1 MSNSINVLY
10 LSDSNYA
17 AFAGASIVSLLENN
31 RHFDELT
38 VWLIDD
44 NLSDDHKAKFQ
55 QVAKTYQRTINFLD
69 MSEGIRKL
77 KEIGAPKY
85 RNSYTTYLKLFAF
98 GLLPKEVERI
108 FFIDSDTIVVGKLD
122 GLAEFDMQGNA
133 VAAVKD
139 VLCHDY
145 MVSLGFPTEDNWYNM
160 GVMLVD
166 LNAWRNDR
174 CEERIIENMK
184 KRGADVAVDQDL
196 LNITLHGAI
205 TALHPRYNA
214 TPHHY
219 VYKHEHVM
227 KFFPWTDFYSHE
239 EIEDSQKNPV
249 IHHFERFLGHSP
261 WHKNSIHPFTP
272 DFDRYLAMSPWSD
285 LEKKPAPTNFTF
297 RVERMLFRILP
308 RKMFLRIFA
317 KFFKRYFRK
326 TAESLKVGEITNIT
340 V

>member
-1 MSNSINVLY
+1 MCNSVNVLY

-17 AFAGASIVSLLENN
+17 AFAGTSIISLFENN
-31 RHFDELT
+31 RHFKQID

-44 NLSDDHKAKFQ
+44 NLGDEHRNKLL
-55 QVAKTYQRTINFLD
+55 QVADTYHRTIHFLD

-98 GLLPKEVERI
+98 GLLPQELERI
-108 FFIDSDTIVVGKLD
+108 FFIDSDSIVVGALD
-122 GLAEFDMQGNA
+122 EIPSFDMKGNA

-166 LNAWRNDR
+166 LHAWRRNR
-174 CEERIIENMK
+174 CEERIIESMK
-184 KRGADVAVDQDL
+184 KRCAYVAVDQDL
-196 LNITLHGAI
+196 LNITLHGEI
-205 TALHPRYNA
+205 TTLPPRYNA

-219 VYKHEHVM
+219 VYKHKDVM
-227 KFFPWTDFYSHE
+227 KHFPWTDFYDE
-239 EIEDSQKNPV
+239 QEIAESREHPV
-249 IHHFERFLGHSP
+249 IHHFERFLGQSP
-261 WHKNSIHPFTP
+261 WHRNNIHPFTS
-272 DFDRYLAMSPWSD
+272 DFDRYFYISPWKD
-285 LEKKPAPTNFTF
+285 MEKKPAPRSFTF
-297 RVERMLFRILP
+297 WLERLLYRVLP
-308 RKMFLRIFA
+308 KKWFLAIFA
-317 KFFKRYFRK
+317 KFFKRYFKK
-326 TAESLKVGEITNIT
+326 TADALKVGEITNIK